1 MSAAMRSMELV
12 PFKQKHIRE
21 ILSWVKTET
30 DMIQWA
36 GATFDWPLTQK
47 QFREHLKAARL
58 EHPTLYPFALE
69 KHGKVVGY
77 CEISGHRRRYNSAML
92 SRVIISTRY
101 RQKDFG
107 KFMVKQAMQYAFGDL
122 GLHRLGLGVYVSNK
136 SAIKCYTKAGFVLE
150 GTLRQVVKVG
160 NSYWNYL
167 RMSVLRKEWKC
178 R

>member
-1 MSAAMRSMELV
+1 MSATKKSMELV
-12 PFKQKHIRE
+12 PFKQKHIGE
-21 ILSWVKTET
+21 ILSWIKSET

-36 GATFDWPLTQK
+36 GATFVWPLTQK

-69 KHGKVVGY
+69 KRGKVVGY
-77 CEISGHRRRYNSAML
+77 CEISDHRRRYNSAML
-92 SRVIISTRY
+92 SRVIISARY
-101 RQKDFG
+101 RKKDLG

-122 GLHRLGLGVYVSNK
+122 KLHRLGLGVYVSNK
-136 SAIKCYTKAGFVLE
+136 SAIRCYTKAGFVLE

-167 RMSVLRKEWKC
+167 RMSVLRKEWEC
-178 R
+178 

>member
-1 MSAAMRSMELV
+1 MELV

-77 CEISGHRRRYNSAML
+77 CEISDHRRRYNSAML

-136 SAIKCYTKAGFVLE
+136 SAIRCYTKAGFVLE

-167 RMSVLRKEWKC
+167 RMSVLRKEWEC
-178 R
+178 

>member
-136 SAIKCYTKAGFVLE
+136 SAIRCYTKAGFVLE
-150 GTLRQVVKVG
+150 VR
-160 NSYWNYL
+160 
-167 RMSVLRKEWKC
+167 
-178 R
+178 